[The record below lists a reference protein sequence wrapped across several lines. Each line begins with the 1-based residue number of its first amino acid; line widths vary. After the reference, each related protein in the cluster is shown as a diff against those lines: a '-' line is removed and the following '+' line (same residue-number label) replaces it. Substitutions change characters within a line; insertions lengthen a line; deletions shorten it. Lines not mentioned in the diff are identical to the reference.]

1 MAGPGLLP
9 PDPNAP
15 NPKPYRP
22 RNEGRQASAQT
33 PEDAAATS
41 AAAAAAMEKQKLAN
55 GATPGSAPISNF
67 DMSPQAAAEIRAA
80 QARGSERFD
89 GNPLLQNLSD
99 ARAREDA
106 AQVASQEQARR
117 GGVEVTQANM
127 QAGGIGGFFDPNAK
141 VQTEHYTAGRVD
153 NTSLAGNRAQL
164 NALADAAANRGNATM
179 EGATIQG
186 TTVGPGATIA
196 TGMQDQQRARQ
207 NALLDQLMAAS
218 NGQGPSAAQQQLKM
232 GADRN
237 MANALAMAAAAGTPG
252 AQRQAAFQRAA
263 ITQDAAGQA
272 AILRAQEINDAR
284 GLLGQVAQGAR
295 AQDIGLATD
304 QANLA
309 QQAQLTQASLDQQTR
324 AAQAGLTQDAAKTNL
339 LSAIEQQ
346 KQRDAL
352 VQSYVAQGM
361 SLDQA
366 QYQAELQQA
375 QFNAELLA
383 RQAAADKGVAMQSS
397 AQGGQMVGA
406 GMAALGTVLAGAASA
421 SDERVKE
428 NVADADKSVEKFL
441 DGIAAKEWDYK
452 DPKKHGEGRRTGVMA
467 QAAEKNSDMVF
478 THTDGVKMIDHGKAI
493 STSLAALAN
502 INKRLRKVENA

>member
-1 MAGPGLLP
+1 MAYTGPLTP
-9 PDPNAP
+9 PDPNAA
-15 NPKPYRP
+15 KGYRP
-22 RNEGRQASAQT
+22 RGSGSPQT

-41 AAAAAAMEKQKLAN
+41 AAAKAAMDKQNAAN
-55 GATPGSAPISNF
+55 GKTPGSAPIANF
-67 DMSPQAAAEIRAA
+67 EMSQQAQAEINAA
-80 QARGSERFD
+80 KTRGAERFD

-99 ARAREDA
+99 ARSREDV

-117 GGVEVTQANM
+117 GGVETTQANM

-141 VQTEHYTAGRVD
+141 IQTEHYTAGRVEND
-153 NTSLAGNRAQL
+153 ALAGNKARV
-164 NALADAAANRGNATM
+164 NALADAAGARGDATM
-179 EGATIQG
+179 QGA
-186 TTVGPGATIA
+186 TVGPGATIA
-196 TGMQDQQRARQ
+196 TGPQDQQRARQ

-237 MANALAMAAAAGTPG
+237 MANALAMAAASGTPG
-252 AQRQAAFQRAA
+252 AARQAAFQRAS
-263 ITQDAAGQA
+263 ITQDAAGQSA
-272 AILRAQEINDAR
+272 MLRAQEINDAR

-295 AQDIGLATD
+295 AQDIGLASD
-304 QANLA
+304 QANLN
-309 QQAQLTQASLDQQTR
+309 QQAQLTQA
-324 AAQAGLTQDAAKTNL
+324 GLTQDTAKTNL
-339 LSAIEQQ
+339 LAGIEQQ

-352 VQSYVAQGM
+352 VQSYVAQGL

-383 RQAAADKGVAMQSS
+383 RQSAADKGVAMQSS

-421 SDERVKE
+421 SDERVKD
-428 NVADADKSVEKFL
+428 NVANADSGVEKFL

-452 DPKKHGEGRRTGVMA
+452 NPKKHGEGRRTGIIA
-467 QAAEKNSDMVF
+467 QDAEKNSDMVF
-478 THTDGVKMIDHGKAI
+478 THTDGVKMLDHGKAI